1 MTHEF
6 LQVRN
11 LGRCSE
17 TGSEFPFL
25 CVMRRWKQAL
35 KEGVAKSLPGVH
47 GQLLVSGTAHSVHS
61 GHSPDSRA
69 SAHAMLS
76 LEHGP
81 KVGDRGF
88 SSSAPD
94 PNHIRTHKHTT

>member
-69 SAHAMLS
+69 
-76 LEHGP
+76 E
-81 KVGDRGF
+81 
-88 SSSAPD
+88 
-94 PNHIRTHKHTT
+94 